1 MKHVYLLLVASLAC
15 ADDALPPALD
25 WHPTPHTYGLELDIM
40 GLSYHAKRSVGFN
53 ETNPGAGLSLTVGTH
68 EPSDTISADMV
79 ASFGAYKDSYS
90 ERSEYLIA
98 GPRLTL
104 GARNGLHVTA
114 ACLLGYVSGSGVKG
128 AAIVP
133 IVSVGYSRADLCITG
148 DPFERGAM
156 TSRVIACF
164 LKIRLLD
171 F

>member
-1 MKHVYLLLVASLAC
+1 MKHIYILFVASLAR

-25 WHPTPHTYGLELDIM
+25 WHPTPPTYGLELDLL

-53 ETNPGAGLSLTVGTH
+53 EVNPGAGLSLTVGTH

-79 ASFGAYKDSYS
+79 LSVGSYKDSYS
-90 ERSEYLIA
+90 ARSDYLIA

-104 GARNGLHVTA
+104 GARNGMHATA
-114 ACLLGYVSGSGVKG
+114 ACLLGYVSGSGVGG

-133 IVSVGYSRADLCITG
+133 VVSLGYSRADICITG

-156 TSRVIACF
+156 TSRVLACF